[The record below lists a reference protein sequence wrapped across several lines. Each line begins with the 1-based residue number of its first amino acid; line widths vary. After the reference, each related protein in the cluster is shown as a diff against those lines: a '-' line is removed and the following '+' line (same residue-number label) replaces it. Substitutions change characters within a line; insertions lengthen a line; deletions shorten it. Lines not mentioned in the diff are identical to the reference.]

1 MTTPKVTLIYH
12 RHHFLDLL
20 FLLEIAC
27 YLLITLVARPLSVRV
42 LPMKTLWT
50 LKQLILLP
58 PGFRPGP
65 TAPTG
70 LPVNKVAVIMQP
82 PVTNTNSLDFSIH
95 AQPLPAPSTVASQGD
110 KGKSV
115 AFDIPECQPSP
126 DGNAAAIKS
135 TPSRFHAAAYLRDA
149 PDAFKVKFTTNRSM
163 CDEVDCSLSCYSSYG
178 ARIRCDGSGD
188 NKKILVF
195 FNNQDDFTDCV
206 NSPRSNLLDLAFTH
220 YSPTDVK
227 LSNEAKSLFVTD
239 IPLFLNKTQVCQ
251 AFSRY
256 GTVIKCKLTPRK
268 HYYNGHIQFSS
279 ADAVTQFNDIW
290 AIICLGNFLRVCP
303 ASFSKSQ
310 RDSHREHV
318 AILAGIPKNIE
329 EADLLEIATQVNTK
343 ALNIPYLSALTSLNL
358 CVFEFLLVR
367 YS

>member
-1 MTTPKVTLIYH
+1 MTTPKANPDI
-12 RHHFLDLL
+12 
-20 FLLEIAC
+20 
-27 YLLITLVARPLSVRV
+27 P
-42 LPMKTLWT
+42 
-50 LKQLILLP
+50 LP
-58 PGFRPGP
+58 PLPGPTIPPRNRLLSPDNSSGAPGP

-82 PVTNTNSLDFSIH
+82 LVTNTNSLDFSIH

-115 AFDIPECQPSP
+115 AFDIPERQPSP
-126 DGNAAAIKS
+126 D
-135 TPSRFHAAAYLRDA
+135 
-149 PDAFKVKFTTNRSM
+149 
-163 CDEVDCSLSCYSSYG
+163 
-178 ARIRCDGSGD
+178 
-188 NKKILVF
+188 
-195 FNNQDDFTDCV
+195 DDFTDCV
-206 NSPRSNLLDLAFTH
+206 NFPRANLLDLAFTH

-227 LSNEAKSLFVTD
+227 LSDEAKSLFVTD

-251 AFSRY
+251 AFFRY
-256 GTVIKCKLTPRK
+256 GTVIKSKLTPRK
-268 HYYNGHIQFSS
+268 HYYNGYIQFSS

-290 AIICLGNFLRVCP
+290 VIICLGNFLRVCL

-343 ALNIPYLSALTSLNL
+343 ALNILYLSALTSLNL